1 MRTKWTILTSIALV
15 LVLALLV
22 ILERNGG
29 ESVASV
35 PTPPTYKDPLRIG
48 LVPDR
53 EIIAN
58 RQRTRILAD
67 YLAVQLGRPVELV
80 TGASYQTVLDDL
92 RENRSD
98 VAVLGSLITVLAIDR
113 LDVRLLCKTD
123 LVNGGSTYAGVIC
136 VREESPISDVSELA
150 GRRIAMV
157 RTTLAGN
164 LFPVADFLRREM
176 MEGDNAP
183 KIVWVG
189 THDDAI
195 LAMVDGSVDAAALK
209 DARLDVWMRENPGK
223 RLRVLARSL
232 EVPESI
238 WVARSDLADV
248 GEQVAS
254 VLLRMDSTTE
264 GRQVL
269 SRYGAI
275 RFVPIEL
282 DEFRPV
288 YRLIEQMGEAW
299 DKLGIAGP
307 APKWPGGSEAD

>member
-1 MRTKWTILTSIALV
+1 MRTKWAILATAALA
-15 LVLALLV
+15 LVLALLL
-22 ILERNGG
+22 ILERNGND
-29 ESVASV
+29 VAAPV
-35 PTPPTYKDPLRIG
+35 PMPATSKDPLRVG

-67 YLAVQLGRPVELV
+67 YLAGQLGRPVELI

-92 RENRSD
+92 RESRTD
-98 VAVLGSLITVLAIDR
+98 IAVLGSLITVLALDR
-113 LDVRLLCKTD
+113 LNVRLLCKTD

-136 VREESPISDVSELA
+136 VREESPVRDMSELA

-183 KIVWVG
+183 RIVWVG

-195 LAMVDGSVDAAALK
+195 MAMVDGSVDAAALK

-232 EVPESI
+232 EVPEST
-238 WVARSDLADV
+238 WVARSDLAET

-254 VLLRMDSTTE
+254 VLLRMDSTPE

-269 SRYGAI
+269 STYGAI
-275 RFVPIEL
+275 RFVPTQLE
-282 DEFRPV
+282 EYRPV
-288 YRLIEQMGEAW
+288 YGLIEQMGDAW